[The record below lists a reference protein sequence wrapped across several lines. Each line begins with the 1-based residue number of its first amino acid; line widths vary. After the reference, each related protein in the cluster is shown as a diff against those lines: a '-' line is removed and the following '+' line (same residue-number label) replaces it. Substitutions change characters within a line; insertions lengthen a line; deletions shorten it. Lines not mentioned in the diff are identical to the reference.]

1 MNKGKISR
9 LEDKVKKAT
18 NSGSMEFI
26 HKVGDKPYT
35 YNGEE
40 FDTVEEIKEKY
51 NLPDKRCMIVRMI
64 IGKEG
69 RA

>member
-1 MNKGKISR
+1 MNKGKISK

-18 NSGSMEFI
+18 NSGEWAFI
-26 HKVGDKPYT
+26 EKVGDKPYT

-51 NLPDKRCMIVRMI
+51 NLPEKSCMVLKWI
-64 IGKEG
+64 IGKG
-69 RA
+69 SNN

>member
-9 LEDKVKKAT
+9 LEDRVRKAT
-18 NSGSMEFI
+18 GSGSIVFI

-35 YNGEE
+35 YNDEE
-40 FDTVEEIKEKY
+40 FDSVEELKRKY
-51 NLPDKRCMIVRMI
+51 RLPDKRCMIVRMI
-64 IGKEG
+64 FGKQG

>member
-18 NSGSMEFI
+18 NSGEWAFI
-26 HKVGDKPYT
+26 EKVGDKPYI
-35 YNGEE
+35 YNDEE

-51 NLPDKRCMIVRMI
+51 NLPDKRCMVLKWI
-64 IGKEG
+64 IGKG
-69 RA
+69 SNN

>member
-18 NSGSMEFI
+18 NSGEWAFI
-26 HKVGDKPYT
+26 EKVGDKPYI
-35 YNGEE
+35 YNDEE

-51 NLPDKRCMIVRMI
+51 NLPEKRCIVLKWI
-64 IGKEG
+64 IGKG
-69 RA
+69 SNN